1 MSYVSSLCRCPYL
14 CSCVSSV
21 CHSLNTP
28 FVTILVSSFL
38 DPCVYRDT
46 EMLLGWK
53 PKSHLDLLHP
63 DVEEKVRIQ
72 QGKQKAWHDRH
83 ARAQSFHEGETVL
96 VRNFARGQRWLPG
109 AIMEKKSGPRSCVVR
124 LLDSL
129 ICRWA
134 GGPSSSG

>member
-1 MSYVSSLCRCPYL
+1 MSGA
-14 CSCVSSV
+14 SV
-21 CHSLNTP
+21 ETNLSRFLFQYRITP
-28 FVTILVSSFL
+28 QTTNGLV
-38 DPCVYRDT
+38 PA

-96 VRNFARGQRWLPG
+96 VRNFARGQHWLPG
-109 AIMEKKSGPRSCVVR
+109 AIMEKKRSP
-124 LLDSL
+124 LL
-129 ICRWA
+129 CGEAVRWA
-134 GGPSSSG
+134 GGRSSSG